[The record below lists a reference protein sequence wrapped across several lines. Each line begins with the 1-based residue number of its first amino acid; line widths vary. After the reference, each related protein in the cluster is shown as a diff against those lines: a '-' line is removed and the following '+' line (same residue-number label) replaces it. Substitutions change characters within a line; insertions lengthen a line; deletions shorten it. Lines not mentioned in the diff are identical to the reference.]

1 LIDNKIKNKGM
12 PLRWRSRM
20 TKETVLLECWREL
33 TPEAQDRVLEF
44 VQALNPHKESMEFI
58 PQTPLGNKLWEIRQ
72 RAISKGLQ
80 LLSEKELEEELADR
94 RGGYREA

>member
-1 LIDNKIKNKGM
+1 
-12 PLRWRSRM
+12 M
-20 TKETVLLECWREL
+20 TKEAVLLEHWREL

-44 VQALNPHKESMEFI
+44 VQALYPHKESTEFV

-80 LLSEKELEEELADR
+80 LLSERELEEELADR
-94 RGGYREA
+94 RGGYREPQENL